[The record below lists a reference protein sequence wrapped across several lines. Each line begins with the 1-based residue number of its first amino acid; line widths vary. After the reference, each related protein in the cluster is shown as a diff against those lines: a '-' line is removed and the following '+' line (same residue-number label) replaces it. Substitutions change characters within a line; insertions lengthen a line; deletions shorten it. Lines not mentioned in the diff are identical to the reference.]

1 MKKTNFFHSMTLM
14 GMLTAIICMMT
25 ACGNEEE
32 DPITPPAQDTTG
44 EVAFSIDVTN
54 GGTGAGTNNSPAT
67 VEQGDTLNM
76 TISQKSTYK
85 DSDGSV
91 HTFEPKAT
99 IALHTS
105 ADTLYTKDLKELT
118 TVSEPSTKTTS
129 TGTDPVTH
137 STVQTFCIGGKDV
150 TFNLAYEIFSYLNS
164 EGKKKE
170 MPYVKLNNAQYGKAS
185 SSEASTRAGQK
196 ATASVA
202 GMSIRPHNATRGIV
216 VTENTAYDVNVKFN
230 LDVES
235 VNTSSTQ
242 KQNLAFEVNFLAI
255 VESSRELSDPTMDY
269 SYKLNILGGTNSS
282 QSPFA
287 VLPNKTLSLEW
298 AQSATYTYFSEK
310 TFESNVVSC
319 APKATAKVYA
329 DADTLWLSDVS
340 EIKKVSEQ
348 PANTSTSGTYPKVTA
363 TKQIFKVGEQSI
375 TTECTY
381 EQFTGYK
388 EDSISLN
395 MPYLKLGAV
404 SVSNVDVQEH
414 KNVTISGKKANIF
427 NVTVRLSQAVTG
439 ENTPSNISETVQY
452 VVKYVVVQLI
462 EEPKLVDVRYRKDFI
477 IEEPHHN
484 MPLATRYVVYRDR
497 IYSNGETVTDTFTSG
512 LCAAVEGSSNID
524 SKPTPLIYD
533 DGMQIIKADT
543 VAVTNP
549 EATEF
554 YDLRESESEDFPF
567 GEKLETYELMGA
579 GEYFNPESPKEGW
592 YFRDVS
598 KIYQRGAKN
607 PEIYHRN
614 LRSMMSFYDRFLY
627 IDGQII
633 NFWDKVMTHN
643 VEYSSESKTLEDGTP
658 AKVFTLKH
666 TAKYLG
672 MDFSHTLHDVY
683 VQKK

>member
-1 MKKTNFFHSMTLM
+1 MKKPTIWRLALMNVIAAMTF
-14 GMLTAIICMMT
+14 GVV
-25 ACGNEEE
+25 ACGNEE
-32 DPITPPAQDTTG
+32 DVPVAPPAQEDAG
-44 EVAFSIDVTN
+44 EVTFSVDVTD
-54 GGTGAGTNNSPAT
+54 GGTGAGTYNSPAT

-85 DSDGSV
+85 DTDGSI

-118 TVSEPSTKTTS
+118 TVSEPNLKTTS

-137 STVQTFCIGGKDV
+137 STVQTFSIGGKDV
-150 TFNLAYEIFSYLNS
+150 TFDLAYEIFNYVNS
-164 EGKKKE
+164 KGVKKE

-185 SSEASTRAGQK
+185 SSEVSTRAGQK
-196 ATASVA
+196 AIASVS

-255 VESSRELSDPTMDY
+255 VESSRELPD
-269 SYKLNILGGTNSS
+269 
-282 QSPFA
+282 
-287 VLPNKTLSLEW
+287 
-298 AQSATYTYFSEK
+298 
-310 TFESNVVSC
+310 
-319 APKATAKVYA
+319 
-329 DADTLWLSDVS
+329 
-340 EIKKVSEQ
+340 
-348 PANTSTSGTYPKVTA
+348 
-363 TKQIFKVGEQSI
+363 
-375 TTECTY
+375 
-381 EQFTGYK
+381 
-388 EDSISLN
+388 
-395 MPYLKLGAV
+395 
-404 SVSNVDVQEH
+404 
-414 KNVTISGKKANIF
+414 
-427 NVTVRLSQAVTG
+427 
-439 ENTPSNISETVQY
+439 
-452 VVKYVVVQLI
+452 
-462 EEPKLVDVRYRKDFI
+462 LVDVKYRKDFI

-484 MPLATRYVVYRDR
+484 FPLATRYVVYRDK

-512 LCAAVEGSSNID
+512 LCAAMEGDYTINDKLPIILYHDIFDNIA
-524 SKPTPLIYD
+524 T
-533 DGMQIIKADT
+533 DT

-554 YDLRESESEDFPF
+554 VAINSNDSTDFQF

-614 LRSMMSFYDRFLY
+614 LRSAMAFYDRFLY

-633 NFWDKVMTHN
+633 DFWDMVMTHN
-643 VEYSSESKTLEDGTP
+643 VEYTSESKTLEDGRP

-672 MDFSHTLHDVY
+672 MDFSITLHDVY